1 MYACSEREFSEMIV
15 CGNTDFRGGHN
26 MERIAPQYSEGFS
39 EESLTEGEGST
50 RTCLERSFC
59 ANSDLFPHYFSKGLR
74 SLPDEVYRLQAEYY
88 RSKDF
93 FQE

>member
-1 MYACSEREFSEMIV
+1 MTRATHQSAQRDSERF
-15 CGNTDFRGGHN
+15 
-26 MERIAPQYSEGFS
+26 P
-39 EESLTEGEGST
+39 EESLIDGDDSVGAH
-50 RTCLERSFC
+50 LDRSFC

-88 RSKDF
+88 RSEDF